1 MPPMPT
7 EGLSPKGAI
16 NPCRARVFTI
26 FTTVLPV
33 STIAIPLFFIQPD
46 VFHITYI
53 DDNSPVDLGEICF
66 QRMPSAPGA
75 NGDSV
80 LTGPSD
86 GVCYILRPLGK
97 HKHFGKSVRM
107 GIPILARPFIARIPS
122 EDDPPGQPRF

>member
-1 MPPMPT
+1 SLRRPIDRWRGPIPPPGVMPPMPT

-33 STIAIPLFFIQPD
+33 STIAIPLFLSNQMFFISL
-46 VFHITYI
+46 ITYI

-97 HKHFGKSVRM
+97 HKHFGKS
-107 GIPILARPFIARIPS
+107 
-122 EDDPPGQPRF
+122 

>member
-1 MPPMPT
+1 DRSLERPDSPAGCDAADADRRAVAKGGHKSLPC
-7 EGLSPKGAI
+7 EGLHDSSHGVACLDDRNSP
-16 NPCRARVFTI
+16 
-26 FTTVLPV
+26 
-33 STIAIPLFFIQPD
+33 FFIQPD
-46 VFHITYI
+46 VFHIAYI

-66 QRMPSAPGA
+66 QRMPSASGT

-107 GIPILARPFIARIPS
+107 GIPILARTFIA
-122 EDDPPGQPRF
+122 